1 MSSVINCSPWVTK
14 ALLVLFPV
22 PDKVQGISVSN
33 SARSD
38 YLKVS
43 WVHATGDFDHYEVTI
58 KNRESFIQTKTIP
71 KSENE
76 CEFIELVPGRLYSVT
91 VSTKSGQYEASEQ
104 GTGRTSKWGVGW
116 RTGGLLDLKVI
127 EYRHVNPEFSVS
139 WLVTYNPNNSHLGL
153 IPFSQAVACNYRT
166 FIGK

>member
-1 MSSVINCSPWVTK
+1 MHTIKIYSLFHRPRLSSVIPRSVRVPKSLAVFCF
-14 ALLVLFPV
+14 LFAV
-22 PDKVQGISVSN
+22 PDKVQGVSISN

-58 KNRESFIQTKTIP
+58 KNKNNFIQTKTIP

-76 CEFIELVPGRLYSVT
+76 CVFVKLVPGRLYSVT

-104 GTGRTSKWGVGW
+104 GNGRTSKWKDCKIW
-116 RTGGLLDLKVI
+116 
-127 EYRHVNPEFSVS
+127 
-139 WLVTYNPNNSHLGL
+139 WLVGTWRS
-153 IPFSQAVACNYRT
+153 SST
-166 FIGK
+166 

>member
-1 MSSVINCSPWVTK
+1 M
-14 ALLVLFPV
+14 
-22 PDKVQGISVSN
+22 PDKVQGVSISN

-58 KNRESFIQTKTIP
+58 KNKNNFIQTKSIP

-76 CEFIELVPGRLYSVT
+76 CIFVKLVPGRLYSVT

-104 GTGRTSKWGVGW
+104 GNGRTSKWKDCKIWWSVGTW
-116 RTGGLLDLKVI
+116 RSSSK
-127 EYRHVNPEFSVS
+127 Y
-139 WLVTYNPNNSHLGL
+139 LV
-153 IPFSQAVACNYRT
+153 
-166 FIGK
+166 IGKLYTH

>member
-1 MSSVINCSPWVTK
+1 MHTIKVY
-14 ALLVLFPV
+14 LLSFILPVCHLWQIAHSESFSYSLFSFSV
-22 PDKVQGISVSN
+22 PDKVQGVSVSN

-58 KNRESFIQTKTIP
+58 KNKNNFIQTKSIP

-76 CEFIELVPGRLYSVT
+76 CVFVQLVPGRLYSVT

-104 GTGRTSKWGVGW
+104 GNGRTSKWNDCKTW
-116 RTGGLLDLKVI
+116 W
-127 EYRHVNPEFSVS
+127 F
-139 WLVTYNPNNSHLGL
+139 
-153 IPFSQAVACNYRT
+153 
-166 FIGK
+166 